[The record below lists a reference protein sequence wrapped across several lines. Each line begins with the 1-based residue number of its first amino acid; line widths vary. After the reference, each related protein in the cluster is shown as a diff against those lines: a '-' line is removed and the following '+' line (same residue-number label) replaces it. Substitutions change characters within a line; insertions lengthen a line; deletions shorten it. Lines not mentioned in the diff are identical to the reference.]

1 MANIILN
8 GKTVVTQ
15 TGNDE
20 PLIGGN
26 VLMHNDVLANATF
39 PAGHVIQVL
48 SGSYDTL
55 TTIGTTYTKIIELSG
70 QAKGNNSKFIAFWTL
85 VAGGSSDSHGY
96 YLRINLNS
104 GTSSTNNTSDVMQ
117 VLQSTNG
124 ITEYRTWWED
134 VPINYENAYSGG
146 YGIHTINGSVE
157 KTTTFSKGDNFSCGF
172 WVSGESTLYINR
184 SENRASHEGG
194 ISRLVLYEVAT

>member
-1 MANIILN
+1 MATSIIKTDEIRRLN
-8 GKTVVTQ
+8 DQ
-15 TGNDE
+15 
-20 PLIGGN
+20 
-26 VLMHNDVLANATF
+26 VLMSDGALTSNVVF

-124 ITEYRTWWED
+124 INQYRTWWED
-134 VPINYENAYSGG
+134 VPINYENGYSGN
-146 YGIHTINGSVE
+146 YGVNTINGNVE

-172 WVSGESTLYINR
+172 WVYGESTLYINR
-184 SENRASHEGG
+184 SVNRASHEGG